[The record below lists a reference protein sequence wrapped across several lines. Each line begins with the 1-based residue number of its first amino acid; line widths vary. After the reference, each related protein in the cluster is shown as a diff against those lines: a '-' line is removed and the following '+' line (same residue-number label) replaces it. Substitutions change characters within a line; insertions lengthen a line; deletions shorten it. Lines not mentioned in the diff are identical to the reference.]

1 MVRQRLSAIVIAA
14 TLAVSAVRGA
24 EASLAPFAAVDVD
37 PVKTW
42 AYLASVTLTVGRFLR
57 HGDSFT
63 ATYAAKVFPYFFY
76 NEQGSLRIDV
86 PDAALRQLAAGH
98 SFDFKGSA
106 IREDGKVRQ
115 VDGTVTPIDAATGR
129 IQVRLF
135 YSRRIALVFRTTYR
149 LPFVGPA
156 PGAQNSGQSQ

>member
-14 TLAVSAVRGA
+14 TLAASAARGA
-24 EASLAPFAAVDVD
+24 DASLAPYAAVDVE

-42 AYLASVTLTVGRFLR
+42 VYLASVTLSVGRFVR

-86 PDAALRQLAAGH
+86 PDDALRQLAAGH
-98 SFDFKGSA
+98 PFDFKGNA
-106 IREDGKVRQ
+106 VREDGKVRR
-115 VDGTVTPIDAATGR
+115 VDGTVTPIDAGTGR
-129 IQVRLF
+129 IRVRLF
-135 YSRRIALVFRTTYR
+135 YSRRIVLVFRTTYG
-149 LPFVGPA
+149 LPAVGSA